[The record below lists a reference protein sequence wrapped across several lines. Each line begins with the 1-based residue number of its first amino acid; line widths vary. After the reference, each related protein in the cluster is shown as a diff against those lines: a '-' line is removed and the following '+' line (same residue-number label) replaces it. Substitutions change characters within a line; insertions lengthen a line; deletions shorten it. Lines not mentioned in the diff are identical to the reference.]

1 MQNNWQ
7 KIWNNRQIQTGEDK
21 TLSALLAA
29 DGFESLGKQ
38 FTEANWLE
46 FVQQIGTKLKIQPDD
61 SLFEVGCGG
70 GAFLYPF
77 YQEGNPV
84 SGIDYS
90 ENLVKIARDFMP
102 EATINLAEAI
112 DIPKEKKFD
121 KVVSFG
127 VFHYF
132 PSYDYAAIVTRSMVE
147 IANKSI
153 GIFDL
158 PDLSKKE
165 TAFETRKA
173 AIGETEYEEK
183 YQGLQHLFY
192 QKDWFEEILKDEP
205 VEITFE
211 DQSLENYI
219 NSKHRFNVFIHKNT

>member
-1 MQNNWQ
+1 MQNNWH
-7 KIWNNRQIQTGEDK
+7 KIWNNRQIKTREDK

-29 DGFESLGKQ
+29 DGFDSLGTQ
-38 FTEANWLE
+38 FTEADWLE
-46 FVQQIGTKLKIQPDD
+46 FLQTLGTKLKIQPGD

-77 YQEGNPV
+77 YQQEHPV

-90 ENLVKIARDFMP
+90 ENLVEIARDFMAK
-102 EATINLAEAI
+102 ATINVAEAI
-112 DIPKEKKFD
+112 NIPKEKKFD
-121 KVVSFG
+121 TVVSFG

-132 PSYDYAAIVTRSMVE
+132 PSYDYAAMVTRNMVE

-173 AIGETEYEEK
+173 AIGEQEYEEK
-183 YQGLQHLFY
+183 YQDLQHLFY
-192 QKDWFEEILKDEP
+192 ERDWFKEILKDES
-205 VEITFE
+205 VEIRFE
-211 DQSLENYI
+211 NQSLANYI
-219 NSKHRFNVFIHKNT
+219 NSQHRFNVFIHKTN